1 MGLYQRADSPVWWYS
16 FTVNGRRFRGSTGSN
31 VKSTAKAIEAARR
44 TEAAI
49 ATPITGRWR
58 ISVLTGTY
66 LKAHAGHLPSAAT
79 TTYQLA
85 NINRLLGKDRFV
97 ADLSGADVI
106 EYRARR
112 RGEGVGNASIN
123 RELQVLRAAV
133 NYAHRHYGQPLPGI
147 DWKGLFLKEP
157 PGRTRFL
164 SPEEYAALIE
174 ACDDE
179 LRLIVLIAVST
190 GLRRDNI
197 ESLTWSQINLEQG
210 LAHVTVKGGEA
221 HVVKLNSAVIGSLAR
236 TPPAQRQGAVF
247 TQPNRRKRWEAAR
260 RAAGLDG
267 NLRFHDLRHTFASW
281 ARLAGADIA
290 DVKEALAHSDISMTM
305 RYAHIT
311 PATHRTAF
319 DAVGELFAA
328 GMSRELSRKT
338 GSD

>member
-16 FTVNGRRFRGSTGSN
+16 FTVNGRRFRGSTGSA
-31 VKSTAKAIEAARR
+31 VKAVAKGIEAARR

-49 ATPITGRWR
+49 TAPATGRWR

-66 LKAHAGHLPSAAT
+66 LKSHAGHLPSAAT

-106 EYRARR
+106 AYRARR

-123 RELQVLRAAV
+123 REMQVLRAAI
-133 NYAHRHYGQPLPGI
+133 NYAHRHFKQPLPDI

-164 SPEEYAALIE
+164 SPDEYAALVA

-179 LRLIVLIAVST
+179 LRTIILIAVST

-197 ESLTWSQINLEQG
+197 EGIAWEQINLQQG
-210 LAHVTVKGGEA
+210 LAHVTIKGGEA
-221 HVVKLNSAVIGSLAR
+221 HVVKLNAAVVGTLAR
-236 TPPAQRQGAVF
+236 TAPIARKGKVF
-247 TQPNRRKRWEAAR
+247 TVPNRRKRWEAAR
-260 RAAGLDG
+260 AAAGLEG

-319 DAVGELFAA
+319 DAVAELFTA
-328 GMSRELSRKT
+328 GMSRDLSRKT
-338 GSD
+338 GTD